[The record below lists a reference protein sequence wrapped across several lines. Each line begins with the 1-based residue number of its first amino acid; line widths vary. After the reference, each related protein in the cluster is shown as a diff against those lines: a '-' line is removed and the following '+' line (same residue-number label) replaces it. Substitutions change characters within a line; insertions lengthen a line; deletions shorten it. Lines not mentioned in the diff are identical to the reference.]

1 MNRKANHNQAPL
13 SGELGDEMAAD
24 RYIDQIM
31 QRDRDGLAQK
41 HDRQGSKMRAAAFL
55 AASTV
60 PAQEAVG
67 ASVWLS
73 KLASVKGMIGVI
85 GTVAATGG
93 VVLAISLSGSN
104 SNQVQDSSP
113 SDSPSSS
120 ITVQTFV
127 DSLNN
132 VPSALPEEFHAGEA
146 TDVQAVSEQSSSS
159 GEVRSTTASGRTPLV
174 KKSHVNAVVT
184 DTTPVKT
191 EQKQHDVVQPE
202 VHQQE
207 SLRVNLKVDPVQINR

>member
-13 SGELGDEMAAD
+13 SGKLGDEMAAD

-31 QRDRDGLAQK
+31 QRDRDGLVQK
-41 HDRQGSKMRAAAFL
+41 HDQQGSKMRAAAFL

-67 ASVWLS
+67 ASLWLS
-73 KLASVKGMIGVI
+73 KLATVKGMVGVL
-85 GTVAATGG
+85 GTVVATGG
-93 VVLAISLSGSN
+93 AVLAISLSGSG

-120 ITVQTFV
+120 ITVETLA
-127 DSLNN
+127 DSLNT
-132 VPSALPEEFHAGEA
+132 VPSALPEELRSDEA
-146 TDVQAVSEQSSSS
+146 LGVQAVSEQSFSS
-159 GEVRSTTASGRTPLV
+159 GEARSTAASGRAPIV
-174 KKSHVNAVVT
+174 KKLHVNVVVA

-191 EQKQHDVVQPE
+191 KQEQHDVIQPE
-202 VHQQE
+202 IHQQE